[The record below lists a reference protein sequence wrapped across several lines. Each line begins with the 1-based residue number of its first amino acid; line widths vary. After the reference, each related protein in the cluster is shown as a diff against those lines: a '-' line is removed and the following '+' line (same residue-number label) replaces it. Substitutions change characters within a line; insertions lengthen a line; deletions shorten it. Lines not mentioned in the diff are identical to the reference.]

1 MVEHVIPESYEE
13 VLERLAEE
21 PCVILAGG
29 TDLTVQKRNAA
40 KTAPCFNRTVI
51 YAFHLDE
58 LKYVKADSKNV
69 RIGAMTSYETL
80 LDHPDTPKLLKEV
93 IRDIAGPGIRYLG
106 TLAGNIG
113 NASPA
118 GDGLVA
124 LYLLDASVVLESVYG
139 VRVVPIEQVILGPRK
154 TCIKEEEIIKE
165 IVMPITDF
173 MITDWTKVGGRRAD
187 AISKVSFAGAATIEG
202 DLVMDCRIALGAV
215 YQTVIRR
222 KDIERRFTCSKR
234 ELIARKP
241 SILRA
246 YETRIK
252 PIDDQRSNKEYRKK
266 VALNMIAR
274 FIDRITEE
282 KV

>member
-1 MVEHVIPESYEE
+1 VVEHVIPESYAE

-21 PCVILAGG
+21 PCIVLAGG
-29 TDLTVQKRNAA
+29 TDLMVQKRSAA
-40 KTAPCFNRTVI
+40 MTAPSFDRTVI
-51 YAFHLDE
+51 YGFHLNE
-58 LKYVKADSKNV
+58 LKYVKNDATSI

-80 LDHPDTPKLLKEV
+80 LFHPDTPKLLKDV
-93 IRDIAGPGIRYLG
+93 IRDIAGPGIRYLA

-154 TCIKEEEIIKE
+154 TCINEEEMIKE
-165 IVMPITDF
+165 IVIPKTDF
-173 MITDWTKVGGRRAD
+173 TMTEWIKVGGRRAD
-187 AISKVSFAGAATIEG
+187 AISKVSFAGAAAIDG

-215 YQTVIRR
+215 YRTVVRR
-222 KDIERRFTCSKR
+222 KDIERRFTGTKS
-234 ELIARKP
+234 ELAARKVA
-241 SILRA
+241 ILRE
-246 YETRIK
+246 YEKRIE
-252 PIDDQRSNKEYRKK
+252 PIDDQRSNKTYRKK
-266 VALNMIAR
+266 VALNMIAA
-274 FIDRITEE
+274 FIDRITEK